1 MNLKKYY
8 SVCFFILTGIYL
20 TFSALYAQSPGKIDY
35 AQFEKNSKIEFT
47 IQNGHNGIIDSVDT
61 SPDGNLIVTASG
73 PLIKIWK
80 NDGTLIKTLAG
91 HNEKVNKALVTP
103 DGKEIISCSD
113 DGTIKIWSISGALIK
128 TLGHGS
134 CVEAL
139 AMSSDGNLIV
149 SGSVDYSIEDY
160 SIKLWNRGGE
170 LLNTLTG
177 HTNIITSVAVNPMN
191 NMIYSGSWDN
201 TLKIWNKQG
210 KLLKTIKDNP
220 GWVKSITVTADG
232 RLFAYRTSNQIR
244 ILTDTGELLKTI
256 SIGSKFFTGDIFF
269 SRDGKK
275 IFSSIQDDGIY
286 SWDTDGKIVHSLKL
300 GSDYNI
306 YSFASSPDGKTII
319 GGGYRRILLWNPDTG
334 ESRNISQNSE
344 GITAVVP
351 GPDGKT
357 IYAGS
362 WDGNI
367 SIWREDNNLIKIFK
381 GGGSLITGLAVSADG
396 RTIAAGGWDCMVRTW
411 MPDGTLIANIGKQ
424 DSLVGDMAISPDGK
438 LIASVTSEELRIWNS
453 AGALIKSVTGPK
465 GDMIKRVLITM
476 DGKNIIYS
484 SVDEL
489 FILDSS
495 GNLKKKIRNDIGF
508 SALTL
513 SPDGQLIYAGII
525 DIQAYDLKGNPVKK
539 ITFPDYD
546 AFGAIV
552 DIAISPDNKMIL
564 EACQPT
570 SVVLY
575 DFDGKLIREFIG
587 HSDRVYKAVFM
598 QDNKHIISG
607 SMDGTIRVWNIADG
621 DSVSLAAFESGDWFV
636 YNDRGLFDCSDGA
649 RKYIKFVKGL
659 TVYEPDQFWNE
670 YFTPGLFSKFM
681 KGEKLEALNIDSFA
695 DNAPVVNIT
704 SPSSDTIS
712 DSESYTI
719 KVQATP
725 SKNGLGKIFLYI
737 NGRTVDENTR
747 GLLVNQKGE
756 VKEFAVSL
764 SEGENVITGA
774 AFDKDGKAEGRSSK
788 VTVIYKPGQVQ
799 KPDMYIL
806 SIGVSDYKDV
816 NISLKSPAYDAKSV
830 CEALKNKAQTLYG
843 NVYTVILTNKEANI
857 KNIMKSFQDI
867 ISWSKP
873 YDAVVL
879 FFAGHGITD
888 KGVYYFLPFEADIT
902 SLESSSLTIMDIEN
916 FIKNLPASKVAL
928 FFDTCQSGSASR
940 IIGMSAM
947 SRGLEERKLIA
958 DLAKARGIGVL
969 SASSDTQAAY
979 ELQVLGNG
987 ILAYSIIQALNNKKD
1002 DITRGSLLSLTKLFS
1017 TVNELTRNTAYKY
1030 LKIEQN
1036 PVMYMFGDDFA
1047 IGK

>member
-1 MNLKKYY
+1 MVYGWN
-8 SVCFFILTGIYL
+8 T
-20 TFSALYAQSPGKIDY
+20 
-35 AQFEKNSKIEFT
+35 N
-47 IQNGHNGIIDSVDT
+47 
-61 SPDGNLIVTASG
+61 
-73 PLIKIWK
+73 
-80 NDGTLIKTLAG
+80 
-91 HNEKVNKALVTP
+91 
-103 DGKEIISCSD
+103 
-113 DGTIKIWSISGALIK
+113 GTII
-128 TLGHGS
+128 
-134 CVEAL
+134 
-139 AMSSDGNLIV
+139 
-149 SGSVDYSIEDY
+149 
-160 SIKLWNRGGE
+160 
-170 LLNTLTG
+170 
-177 HTNIITSVAVNPMN
+177 
-191 NMIYSGSWDN
+191 
-201 TLKIWNKQG
+201 
-210 KLLKTIKDNP
+210 
-220 GWVKSITVTADG
+220 
-232 RLFAYRTSNQIR
+232 
-244 ILTDTGELLKTI
+244 
-256 SIGSKFFTGDIFF
+256 
-269 SRDGKK
+269 
-275 IFSSIQDDGIY
+275 
-286 SWDTDGKIVHSLKL
+286 HSLKI
-300 GSDYNI
+300 GADNGKDGNNI

-319 GGGYRRILLWNPDTG
+319 GGGYRCILLWNPETG
-334 ESRNISQNSE
+334 ESRYISQNSE

-411 MPDGTLIANIGKQ
+411 MPDGTLIANIGRQ
-424 DSLVGDMAISPDGK
+424 NGLVHDTAISKDGK
-438 LIASVTSEELRIWNS
+438 RIASVTMDELRIWNS

-465 GDMIKRVLITM
+465 GDMIERVLITL

-495 GNLKKKIRNDIGF
+495 GNLKKKIKNDIGF

-525 DIQAYDLKGNPVKK
+525 DIQAYNLKGNPVKK
-539 ITFPDYD
+539 ITFQDSD
-546 AFGAIV
+546 KFGAV
-552 DIAISPDNKMIL
+552 MDIAVSPDNKMIVKV
-564 EACQPT
+564 CQPK

-575 DFDGKLIREFIG
+575 GLNGKLIREFSG
-587 HSDRVYKAVFM
+587 HSDKVYKAAFM

-695 DNAPVVNIT
+695 DNAPIVKIT

-712 DSESYTI
+712 DSESFTI
-719 KVQATP
+719 KVQATQA
-725 SKNGLGKIFLYI
+725 KNGLGKIFLYI
-737 NGRTVDENTR
+737 NGRAVDENTR
-747 GLLVNQKGE
+747 GLLVKQKGE

-816 NISLKSPAYDAKSV
+816 NISLKSPADDAKSV

-916 FIKNLPASKVAL
+916 FIKNLPANKVAL